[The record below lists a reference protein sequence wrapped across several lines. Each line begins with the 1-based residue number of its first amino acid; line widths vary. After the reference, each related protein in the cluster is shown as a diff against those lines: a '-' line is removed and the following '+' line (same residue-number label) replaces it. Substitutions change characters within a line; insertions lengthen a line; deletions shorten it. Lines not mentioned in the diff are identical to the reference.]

1 MICQSLRQIEELFV
15 EQNFHLNFDIF
26 FKHVLLLINYLPEIG
41 GTSGTSPSCFRFLDP
56 EEDPAVEPDISFL
69 QRKMK
74 QK

>member
-1 MICQSLRQIEELFV
+1 M
-15 EQNFHLNFDIF
+15 
-26 FKHVLLLINYLPEIG
+26 NYLPDIG

-56 EEDPAVEPDISFL
+56 EEDPAVEPDIFL

>member
-1 MICQSLRQIEELFV
+1 M
-15 EQNFHLNFDIF
+15 NF
-26 FKHVLLLINYLPEIG
+26 LPDIG

-56 EEDPAVEPDISFL
+56 EEDPAVEPDIFL